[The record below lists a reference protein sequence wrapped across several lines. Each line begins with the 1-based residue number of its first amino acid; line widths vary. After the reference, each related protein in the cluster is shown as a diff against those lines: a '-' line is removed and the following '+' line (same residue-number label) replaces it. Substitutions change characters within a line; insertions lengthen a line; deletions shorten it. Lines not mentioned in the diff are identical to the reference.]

1 VIRSLDESH
10 RTSGVG
16 PKKTGVRSTRLRFGV
31 QSQAMEYVAEL
42 RSTIRRLHKCEASH
56 SRTEAVKEVVNGQ
69 VMWEGNV
76 EVFALLGH
84 DEALRCY
91 AWGHLHEDGKWEVTT
106 VLAIPPVV
114 SAQSAVL
121 AAFIAR
127 VKEREHDADNDATT
141 V

>member
-1 VIRSLDESH
+1 
-10 RTSGVG
+10 
-16 PKKTGVRSTRLRFGV
+16 
-31 QSQAMEYVAEL
+31 MEYLAEL
-42 RSTIRRLHKCEASH
+42 RSTIRRLHKCEASF

-84 DEALRCY
+84 DQALRCY
-91 AWGHLHEDGKWEVTT
+91 AWGHMHEDGKWEVTT

-114 SAQSAVL
+114 SAQSAVI

-127 VKEREHDADNDATT
+127 VKAREHDANTDENRAAPE
-141 V
+141 

>member
-1 VIRSLDESH
+1 
-10 RTSGVG
+10 
-16 PKKTGVRSTRLRFGV
+16 
-31 QSQAMEYVAEL
+31 MEYLAEL
-42 RSTIRRLHKCEASH
+42 RSTIRRLHRCEASH

-84 DEALRCY
+84 DDALRCY

-127 VKEREHDADNDATT
+127 VKAQEHDKAAERDGAAGD

>member
-1 VIRSLDESH
+1 
-10 RTSGVG
+10 
-16 PKKTGVRSTRLRFGV
+16 
-31 QSQAMEYVAEL
+31 MEYVAEL

-56 SRTEAVKEVVNGQ
+56 TRTEAVKEVVNGQ

-84 DEALRCY
+84 DQALRCY

-127 VKEREHDADNDATT
+127 VKEREHDADRATGAN
-141 V
+141 